1 MKVTFFYH
9 RKELWLKTTLIY
21 EGHFFLP
28 KEESKFEPKIYNI
41 KHRLQTYPS
50 VVIRIC

>member
-21 EGHFFLP
+21 EGQFFLP
-28 KEESKFEPKIYNI
+28 QEESKFESKIYNI
-41 KHRLQTYPS
+41 KHWLQTYPS